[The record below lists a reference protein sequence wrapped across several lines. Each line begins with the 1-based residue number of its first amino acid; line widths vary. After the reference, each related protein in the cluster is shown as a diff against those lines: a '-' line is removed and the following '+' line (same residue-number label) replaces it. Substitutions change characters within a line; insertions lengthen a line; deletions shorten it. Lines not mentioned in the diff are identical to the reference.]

1 MKPKTRVCRNCGSIA
16 VVTQTRDT
24 LDVKSNPIKET
35 EVECL
40 ACKRKYTE

>member
-1 MKPKTRVCRNCGSIA
+1 MSKPKFCRNCGSKSI
-16 VVTQTRDT
+16 VTQTRDT

-40 ACKRKYTE
+40 ACKRKYTQ